1 MIMKNRLS
9 FAFRRVRNRH
19 AFVYIYN
26 PHLYIADWAK
36 KNDGNVEISGAKS
49 SLINSVYLK
58 NDLNIQLFF
67 DGFKKNALPITRST
81 YSEQCECV
89 LCPKNCDTK
98 EWVLFIE
105 TKYAEDLVR
114 AQKKATD
121 YPNKMV
127 RQIKKTVKYFRGHGI
142 IPPDK
147 IVYAIISFSNLV
159 EEFGSWVFP
168 IIKEDGTEES
178 ILDILL
184 NDKIIIRATN
194 NAQIINEKLLLL
206 ES

>member
-1 MIMKNRLS
+1 M
-9 FAFRRVRNRH
+9 
-19 AFVYIYN
+19 
-26 PHLYIADWAK
+26 
-36 KNDGNVEISGAKS
+36 
-49 SLINSVYLK
+49 
-58 NDLNIQLFF
+58 
-67 DGFKKNALPITRST
+67 
-81 YSEQCECV
+81 
-89 LCPKNCDTK
+89 
-98 EWVLFIE
+98 LFIE
-105 TKYAEDLVR
+105 TKYAENLEK
-114 AQKKATD
+114 AQKKEAD

-127 RQIKKTVKYFRGHGI
+127 IQIKDTVRYFRNNGI
-142 IPPDK
+142 ISNDK
-147 IVYAIISFSNLV
+147 VVYAIISFPNLV

>member
-1 MIMKNRLS
+1 MKNRLS

-26 PHLYIADWAK
+26 PYLYIADWAK

-49 SLINSVYLK
+49 GLINSVSLK

-67 DGFKKNALPITRST
+67 DGFKKNALPISRSK
-81 YSEQCECV
+81 YSKQCECV
-89 LCPKNCDTK
+89 LFPINCNTE

-105 TKYAEDLVR
+105 TKYAENLEK
-114 AQKKATD
+114 AQKKEAD

-127 RQIKKTVKYFRGHGI
+127 IQIKDTVRYFRNNGI
-142 IPPDK
+142 IPNDK
-147 IVYAIISFSNLV
+147 VVYAIISFPNLV

-206 ES
+206 GS

>member
-1 MIMKNRLS
+1 MKNRLS

-19 AFVYIYN
+19 IFVSIYN
-26 PHLYIADWAK
+26 PYLYIADWAK
-36 KNDGNVEISGAKS
+36 ENDGNVEISGAKS
-49 SLINSVYLK
+49 GSINSVSLK
-58 NDLNIQLFF
+58 NDRNIQIFF
-67 DGFKKNALPITRST
+67 DGFKKNALPLNRST
-81 YSEQCECV
+81 YSKQCECV
-89 LCPKNCDTK
+89 LFPINCDTK

-105 TKYAEDLVR
+105 TKYAEDLER
-114 AQKKATD
+114 AQKKAAK

-127 RQIKKTVKYFRGHGI
+127 TQIKDTVRYFRNNGI
-142 IPPDK
+142 IPNNK
-147 IVYAIISFSNLV
+147 VVYAIISFPNLV

-194 NAQIINEKLLLL
+194 NAQIINEQLLLL

>member
-1 MIMKNRLS
+1 MKNRLS
-9 FAFRRVRNRH
+9 FAFRRIRNRH
-19 AFVYIYN
+19 TFVYIYN
-26 PHLYIADWAK
+26 PYLYIADWAK
-36 KNDGNVEISGAKS
+36 EIDGNVEISGAKS

-67 DGFKKNALPITRST
+67 DGFKKNALPISKSK
-81 YSEQCECV
+81 YSKQCECV
-89 LCPKNCDTK
+89 LFPINCNTE

-105 TKYAEDLVR
+105 TKYAEDLER
-114 AQKKATD
+114 ARKKVAD

-127 RQIKKTVKYFRGHGI
+127 TQIKETVKYFRNNKI
-142 IPPDK
+142 IPPNK
-147 IVYAIISFSNLV
+147 VVYAIISFPNLV
-159 EEFGSWVFP
+159 EEFNSWVFP
-168 IIKEDGTEES
+168 IVKQDGTEES

-194 NAQIINEKLLLL
+194 NAQIINDKLLLL